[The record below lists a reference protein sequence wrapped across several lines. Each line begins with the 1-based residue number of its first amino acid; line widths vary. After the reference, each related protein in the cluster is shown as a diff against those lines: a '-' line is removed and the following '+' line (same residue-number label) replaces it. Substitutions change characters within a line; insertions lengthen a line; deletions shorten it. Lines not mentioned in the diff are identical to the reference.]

1 VSDDWPRGE
10 AERIARELWQG
21 DLLGTSVA
29 VVLQAPGSTLLSG
42 AETLQTVDE
51 HGIWAPA
58 AQAIDSGWAAIVT
71 QTCDVVRAID
81 THEHLQ
87 VMPIIALDETDWSRS
102 LNGRRGTHFSL
113 PPAEGVG
120 IEFPAIDCSIS
131 FPVAKAALAHTNVQ
145 TLSTPMDPAT
155 RVLLSHWLM
164 RRIGRYAFPDELEEN
179 VLRPLRE
186 KVTKAMGKNSKGG
199 YLASSL
205 LGVWSSTDW
214 SPAVSLIFLVD
225 PNRLA
230 SLAPSLDAG
239 EAVEELVGPVRKS
252 LGRTGATVQIE
263 ATARSLTGVSA
274 YELMMAHRQIDLDA
288 LPTGSFV
295 AEDEIAREP
304 GAPSGAMTGD

>member
-1 VSDDWPRGE
+1 VSDSWPRGE
-10 AERIARELWQG
+10 AERIARGLWQG
-21 DLLGTSVA
+21 DLLATSVA
-29 VVLQAPGSTLLSG
+29 VVLEAPGSTVVPG
-42 AETLQTVDE
+42 AEMLQTVDE

-71 QTCDVVRAID
+71 QTCDVVRTID

-87 VMPIIALDETDWSRS
+87 VMPIIALDQGEWSRS
-102 LNGRRGTHFSL
+102 LTGRRGTHFSL
-113 PPAEGVG
+113 PPADGVG

-131 FPVAKAALAHTNVQ
+131 FPVAKAALAHAKVQ
-145 TLSTPMDPAT
+145 TVSTPMDPAT

-179 VLRPLRE
+179 VLGPLRD
-186 KVTKAMGKNSKGG
+186 KVAKAMGKNSKGG

-214 SPAVSLIFLVD
+214 APAVSLIFLVD

-230 SLAPSLDAG
+230 SLAPGLDAG
-239 EAVEELVGPVRKS
+239 EAVEELVGPVRKN
-252 LGRTGATVQIE
+252 LGKTGVTVQID

-274 YELMMAHRQIDLDA
+274 YELMMAHRQVDLDV

-295 AEDEIAREP
+295 AEDEIA
-304 GAPSGAMTGD
+304 GAAANSTDR

>member
-1 VSDDWPRGE
+1 VSDWPSGE

-21 DLLGTSVA
+21 DLLATSVA
-29 VVLQAPGSTLLSG
+29 VVLEAPGSTLVPG
-42 AETLQTVDE
+42 AETLSTVDE
-51 HGIWAPA
+51 QGIWAPA
-58 AQAIDSGWAAIVT
+58 ARAIDSGWTAIVT

-87 VMPIIALDETDWSRS
+87 VMPIVALDKAEWNRS

-113 PPAEGVG
+113 PPADGVG
-120 IEFPAIDCSIS
+120 IEYPAIDCSIS
-131 FPVAKAALAHTNVQ
+131 FPVAKAALAHANVQ

-186 KVTKAMGKNSKGG
+186 RITKAMGKNSKGG

-205 LGVWSSTDW
+205 LGIWSSTEW
-214 SPAVSLIFLVD
+214 SPAASLIFLVD

-230 SLAPSLDAG
+230 ALAPGLDAG
-239 EAVEELVGPVRKS
+239 EAVEELVAPVRKS
-252 LGRTGATVQIE
+252 LGKSGAAVQIE
-263 ATARSLTGVSA
+263 ATARTLTGVSA
-274 YELMMAHRQIDLDA
+274 YELMMAHRQVDLDV
-288 LPTGSFV
+288 LPTGNFV
-295 AEDEIAREP
+295 AENEIAK
-304 GAPSGAMTGD
+304 ATTGTGES

>member
-1 VSDDWPRGE
+1 VSDDWPRVE

-29 VVLQAPGSTLLSG
+29 VMLEAPGSTLVPG
-42 AETLQTVDE
+42 ADSLQTADE

-58 AQAIDSGWAAIVT
+58 ARSIDSGWAAIVT
-71 QTCDVVRAID
+71 QTCDLVRAID

-87 VMPIIALDETDWSRS
+87 VMPIIALDEDEWNRS
-102 LNGRRGTHFSL
+102 LNGRRGSHFSL
-113 PPAEGVG
+113 PAAEGVG
-120 IEFPAIDCSIS
+120 IAFPAIDCSIS

-179 VLRPLRE
+179 VLRPLRD
-186 KVTKAMGKNSKGG
+186 KVAKAMGKNSKGG
-199 YLASSL
+199 ELASSL
-205 LGVWSSTDW
+205 LGVWSSTEW
-214 SPAVSLIFLVD
+214 APAVSLMFLVD

-230 SLAPSLDAG
+230 VLAPGLDAE
-239 EAVEELVGPVRKS
+239 EAVGELIGPVRKS
-252 LGRTGATVQIE
+252 LGKSGSAVQIT

-274 YELMMAHRQIDLDA
+274 YELMMVHRQIDLDL
-288 LPTGSFV
+288 LPTGNFA
-295 AEDEIAREP
+295 AEDEIAQARI
-304 GAPSGAMTGD
+304 GSSQR

>member
-1 VSDDWPRGE
+1 MSDDWPRGE

-21 DLLGTSVA
+21 DLLATSVA
-29 VVLQAPGSTLLSG
+29 VVLEAPGSTLVSG
-42 AETLQTVDE
+42 AETLEPVDQ

-58 AQAIDSGWAAIVT
+58 AMAIDSGWAAIVT
-71 QTCDVVRAID
+71 QTCDLVRAIE

-87 VMPIIALDETDWSRS
+87 VMPMVALDEAEWKRS
-102 LNGRRGTHFSL
+102 LNGRGGTHFAL
-113 PPAEGVG
+113 PPADGLG
-120 IEFPAIDCSIS
+120 IEFPAVNCSIS
-131 FPVAKAALAHTNVQ
+131 FPVAKAALAHTNVH

-179 VLRPLRE
+179 VLRPLRD
-186 KVTKAMGKNSKGG
+186 KVARAMGKSSKGG
-199 YLASSL
+199 RFASSL

-214 SPAVSLIFLVD
+214 TPAVSLIFLVD

-230 SLAPSLDAG
+230 SLAPGLNAA

-252 LGRTGATVQIE
+252 LGKSGAAVQIE
-263 ATARSLTGVSA
+263 ATARTLTAVSA
-274 YELMMAHRQIDLDA
+274 YELMMAHRQIDLDV

-295 AEDEIAREP
+295 AEDEIAQATA
-304 GAPSGAMTGD
+304 GAGDS

>member
-21 DLLGTSVA
+21 DLLATSVA
-29 VVLQAPGSTLLSG
+29 VVLEAPGSTLVPG
-42 AETLQTVDE
+42 AETLETVDE
-51 HGIWAPA
+51 LGIWAPA
-58 AQAIDSGWAAIVT
+58 AQAIDSRWAAIVT

-87 VMPIIALDETDWSRS
+87 VMPIIALDEAEWNRS
-102 LNGRRGTHFSL
+102 LNGRRGTQFSL
-113 PPAEGVG
+113 PPAEGLG
-120 IEFPAIDCSIS
+120 IGFPAIDCSIS
-131 FPVAKAALAHTNVQ
+131 FPVAKAALAHANVQ

-186 KVTKAMGKNSKGG
+186 RVTKAMGKNSKGG
-199 YLASSL
+199 HLASSL

-214 SPAVSLIFLVD
+214 SPAVSLIFLID

-230 SLAPSLDAG
+230 ALAPSLDAG
-239 EAVEELVGPVRKS
+239 EAVEELVAPVRKS
-252 LGRTGATVQIE
+252 LGKTGAAVQIE
-263 ATARSLTGVSA
+263 ATARTLTGVSA
-274 YELMMAHRQIDLDA
+274 YELMMAHRQIDLDV
-288 LPTGSFV
+288 LPTGSFA
-295 AEDEIAREP
+295 AEDEIAQT
-304 GAPSGAMTGD
+304 AASSGDR

>member
-1 VSDDWPRGE
+1 VSDDWPRE
-10 AERIARELWQG
+10 AAERIARELWQG
-21 DLLGTSVA
+21 DLLATSVA
-29 VVLQAPGSTLLSG
+29 VVLEAPGSTLVSG
-42 AETLQTVDE
+42 AETLETVDE

-87 VMPIIALDETDWSRS
+87 VMPIVALDEAEWNRS
-102 LNGRRGTHFSL
+102 LNGRSGTHFSL

-120 IEFPAIDCSIS
+120 IEFPAVDCSIS
-131 FPVAKAALAHTNVQ
+131 FPIAKAALAHTNVQ
-145 TLSTPMDPAT
+145 RRSTPMDPAT

-199 YLASSL
+199 HFASSL

-230 SLAPSLDAG
+230 SLAPGLDAG

-263 ATARSLTGVSA
+263 ATARTLTGVSA
-274 YELMMAHRQIDLDA
+274 YELMMAHRQIDLDV

-295 AEDEIAREP
+295 TEDEIAQATAGPQR
-304 GAPSGAMTGD
+304 SLT